1 MTENVIENDEVRLKI
16 DPLLDTAR
24 EGVTALE
31 NASTMVHIP
40 TREMAKIQTAVK
52 KMREAAL
59 YIENRAHNLSV
70 NYHPTTKSA
79 LKDALKGATQEQIER
94 AYTILSGQDAAYETT
109 GEESEEDTRATDD
122 LVAEKIGHLPEYSE
136 NGQGQVPEGGDEE

>member
-31 NASTMVHIP
+31 TASTMAHIP

-52 KMREAAL
+52 KMTEATN
-59 YIENRAHNLSV
+59 YIENRARNLPVRS
-70 NYHPTTKSA
+70 NATTKSA
-79 LKDALKGATQEQIER
+79 LKDALKNASQEQIER
-94 AYTILSGQDAAYETT
+94 AYAILSGQDAAYEMPA
-109 GEESEEDTRATDD
+109 EELSEGGAM
-122 LVAEKIGHLPEYSE
+122 AEEAYYEVTPK
-136 NGQGQVPEGGDEE
+136 GDEE